1 MEKHIN
7 DRLSLFIIP
16 DEKVVK
22 IYYVYTPQEWD
33 EKEQRFLEEFEEI
46 ITERDC
52 EELSDEEAIKFSS
65 RKFGDPDEPCVIQ
78 EVLIEPGQIDEVIS
92 FLLEAR
98 KHFELGHS
106 TFIH

>member
-1 MEKHIN
+1 MEKRIN

-22 IYYVYTPQEWD
+22 IYYAYTPQEWE

-46 ITERDC
+46 MTERDFA
-52 EELSDEEAIKFSS
+52 EISDEKATKFSF
-65 RKFGDPDEPCVIQ
+65 RKLEDSDEPSVIQ
-78 EVLIEPGQIDEVIS
+78 EVLIKPGQIDEVIS

-98 KHFELGHS
+98 KHFELDQS
-106 TFIH
+106 SLIH

>member
-22 IYYVYTPQEWD
+22 IYYAYTPQEWE
-33 EKEQRFLEEFEEI
+33 EKEQQFLEEFEEI
-46 ITERDC
+46 ITEPDY
-52 EELSDEEAIKFSS
+52 EELSDEEAIKFSA
-65 RKFGDPDEPCVIQ
+65 RKFGDPDEPCVLQ
-78 EVLIEPGQIDEVIS
+78 EVLIESGQIDEVIS

-98 KHFELGHS
+98 KHFELERS
-106 TFIH
+106 ILIH

>member
-1 MEKHIN
+1 MEKRIN

-22 IYYVYTPQEWD
+22 IYYAYTPQEWE
-33 EKEQRFLEEFEEI
+33 EKEQRFVEEFEET

-52 EELSDEEAIKFSS
+52 EGLSDEEAVKFSLG
-65 RKFGDPDEPCVIQ
+65 KLGDPDEPSVIQ
-78 EVLIEPGQIDEVIS
+78 EVLIKPAQIDDVIS

-98 KHFELGHS
+98 KHFELDHS
-106 TFIH
+106 PLIH